1 MPSVGMRRSTRV
13 FGARVLRSGRRL
25 WTEPHESSKSA
36 RTDHVEN
43 QWAELLENP
52 ADGGED
58 AGDLRKDIRQENEN
72 ENAEPR
78 TEERGSSEGV
88 VEVKNV
94 DRMYGIVYRRK
105 RKRVE
110 SEKNGRT
117 EDKMYGKK
125 FVRKRWRKKSRA
137 TSFETCGNLRD
148 SVSRSQRL
156 AVVVNESSYEC
167 GCWIT
172 CLLTSMLSYMTRI
185 RIGVR
190 RLSTFLLS
198 KPIFD
203 AYSSRGVLFL
213 QDSITAKNP
222 SICIISGSRSLI
234 PLFSVNL
241 SAIPSLF
248 VHMQTSMYL
257 RFPHMACLLVARL
270 LDVYE
275 KDDEVTDVDNDAEE
289 PSYGIP
295 SLTEQQDCIAIAS
308 QISSGRDSK
317 MDSSSCNDNSVR
329 KEHSHSAVGVTK
341 SALRNLQSRN
351 SRNIQKRRS
360 SLRRKRG
367 RPPTFRAQK
376 ASGTLAADF
385 FRIRQEGVQFSAA
398 ASNRLLRSSNKSRPI
413 ANIKELKST
422 PRVLTQDVRASGCS
436 VNLLITESDK
446 CYREEGATITLEL
459 SASKQWCL
467 SIKKDGMKKYS
478 LTAEKVMRP
487 SCSNRFTHDVIWT
500 VDGGSKLEFFN
511 KQDWLIF
518 KELYKECYDRNI
530 LSPAASVIPVPGV
543 QEVFYPVD
551 AYCKPYVRPDSYIS
565 VKDDELMRALVK
577 KSANYDMDS
586 DDERWLDKLNDE
598 LYSGKEHIT
607 TESFELIIDALE
619 KGFHCNP
626 DEQFDEQAAYD
637 FCMHLERREVIQAIH
652 NYWIKKRKQKRT
664 ALVKIFQLYQPR
676 RIQVIPKSVLRKK
689 RSFKRQASQVG
700 RGKQRPLLQA
710 TIDYDFPIT
719 AIAAERDAL
728 EQQNNVHKLQQARA
742 AADRFEGLAILKRQ
756 KAQMLMANADLA
768 TYKAIMALRIAEAA
782 QNTVAPKT
790 VESFFLG

>member
-25 WTEPHESSKSA
+25 WTEPQESSKNA

-58 AGDLRKDIRQENEN
+58 AGDLRKDTRQENEN

-94 DRMYGIVYRRK
+94 DRIM
-105 RKRVE
+105 
-110 SEKNGRT
+110 
-117 EDKMYGKK
+117 
-125 FVRKRWRKKSRA
+125 
-137 TSFETCGNLRD
+137 
-148 SVSRSQRL
+148 SQRL
-156 AVVVNESSYEC
+156 AVVVNQSSYEC

-172 CLLTSMLSYMTRI
+172 CFLTSVLSYMTRV

-213 QDSITAKNP
+213 QDSVTAKNP

-257 RFPHMACLLVARL
+257 RFAHMACLLVARS

-289 PSYGIP
+289 PSYEFP

-467 SIKKDGMKKYS
+467 SITKDGMKKYS

-598 LYSGKEHIT
+598 LYSRKEHIT

-676 RIQVIPKSVLRKK
+676 RIQVIEV
-689 RSFKRQASQVG
+689 SFAKEKIIQATS
-700 RGKQRPLLQA
+700 KPA

-728 EQQNNVHKLQQARA
+728 EQQNNVHKLQEAKA

-782 QNTVAPKT
+782 QNTEAPKT

>member
-25 WTEPHESSKSA
+25 WTEPQESSKNA

-58 AGDLRKDIRQENEN
+58 AGDLCKDTRQENEN

-105 RKRVE
+105 RKRVD
-110 SEKNGRT
+110 SEKKAVQRIRCMGR
-117 EDKMYGKK
+117 
-125 FVRKRWRKKSRA
+125 
-137 TSFETCGNLRD
+137 SFM
-148 SVSRSQRL
+148 SQRL
-156 AVVVNESSYEC
+156 AVVVNQSSYEC

-172 CLLTSMLSYMTRI
+172 CFLTSVLSYMTRV

-213 QDSITAKNP
+213 QDSVTAKNP
-222 SICIISGSRSLI
+222 SICIISGSRMMKLQMWTMMLKN
-234 PLFSVNL
+234 PLHEF
-241 SAIPSLF
+241 
-248 VHMQTSMYL
+248 
-257 RFPHMACLLVARL
+257 
-270 LDVYE
+270 
-275 KDDEVTDVDNDAEE
+275 
-289 PSYGIP
+289 P

-317 MDSSSCNDNSVR
+317 MDSSYCNDNSVR

-467 SIKKDGMKKYS
+467 SIMKDGMKKYS

-500 VDGGSKLEFFN
+500 VDG
-511 KQDWLIF
+511 
-518 KELYKECYDRNI
+518 
-530 LSPAASVIPVPGV
+530 ASVIPVPGV

-728 EQQNNVHKLQQARA
+728 EQQNNVHKLQEAKA

-782 QNTVAPKT
+782 QNTEAPKT